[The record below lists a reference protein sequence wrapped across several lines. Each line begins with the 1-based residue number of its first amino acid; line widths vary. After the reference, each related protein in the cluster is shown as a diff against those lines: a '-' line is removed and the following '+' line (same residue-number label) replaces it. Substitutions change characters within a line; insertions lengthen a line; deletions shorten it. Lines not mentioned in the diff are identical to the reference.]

1 MLQPS
6 QRKNKAKFDSTDLAP
21 KLFPT
26 FVAGFCAM
34 RECHGT
40 DVWHQIYSYK
50 QIWETAKVSFR
61 HFSRK

>member
-50 QIWETAKVSFR
+50 QNLGNSQSQFSSFL
-61 HFSRK
+61 